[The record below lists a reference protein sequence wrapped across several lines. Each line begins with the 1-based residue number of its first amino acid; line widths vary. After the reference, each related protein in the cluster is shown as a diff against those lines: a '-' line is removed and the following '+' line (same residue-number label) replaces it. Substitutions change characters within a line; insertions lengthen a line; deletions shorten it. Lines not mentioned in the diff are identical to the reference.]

1 MDKAQAAVRS
11 GGRSRARALR
21 LGWVWHIP
29 GTERRAVWLKHKER
43 EVRRWTEEIM
53 GRVWSLPSKGIWT
66 SLGIFFHHLQWDIF
80 LSSGAQLTLLKS
92 DPSTPWL
99 CLHPSSLLTGFF
111 GKLTNQA
118 SQQICWQPATP
129 GFLKNFWQP
138 PTIKTHANPSS
149 SPCLATNQSLWPWV
163 CYLTSLIAFV
173 PPEKWGWE

>member
-1 MDKAQAAVRS
+1 MSLAYSRNREES
-11 GGRSRARALR
+11 GVAE
-21 LGWVWHIP
+21 
-29 GTERRAVWLKHKER
+29 TQER

-53 GRVWSLPSKGIWT
+53 GRVWSLPSKGIQT

-92 DPSTPWL
+92 DPSTPRL
-99 CLHPSSLLTGFF
+99 CFAPSSLLTGFF

-118 SQQICWQPATP
+118 SHQICWQPATP
-129 GFLKNFWQP
+129 GFLENFWQP

-149 SPCLATNQSLWPWV
+149 SPCLATNQSLWTWV

-173 PPEKWGWE
+173 PPEKWG